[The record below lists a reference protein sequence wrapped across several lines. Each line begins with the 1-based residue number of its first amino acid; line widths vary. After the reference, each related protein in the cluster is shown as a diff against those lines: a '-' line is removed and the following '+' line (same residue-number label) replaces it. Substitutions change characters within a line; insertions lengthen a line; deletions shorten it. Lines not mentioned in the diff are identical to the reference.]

1 VTSALGRRELRHFDR
16 RPAELSILVRT
27 ATRQPSTGGVHL
39 DTANLSEGGAF
50 LRSDLLFEIGETL
63 TLEIP
68 LPSGSVVKTAA
79 RVVRLARDKD
89 PAAMHGMGIE
99 FTGLSP
105 QDRRLIQ
112 EGTPWQRPSTS

>member
-1 VTSALGRRELRHFDR
+1 MRHFDR
-16 RPAELSILVRT
+16 RPAALPVLVR
-27 ATRQPSTGGVHL
+27 AARQQGSGGIHL
-39 DTANLSEGGAF
+39 ESSNLSEGGAF

-63 TLEIP
+63 LLEIP
-68 LPSGSVVKTAA
+68 LPTGTVVKTLA
-79 RVVRLARDKD
+79 RVVRVARDKD
-89 PAAMHGMGIE
+89 PAAVHGMGIE

>member
-1 VTSALGRRELRHFDR
+1 MRHFDR

-27 ATRQPSTGGVHL
+27 TTRQPTLGGIHL
-39 DTANLSEGGAF
+39 DLANLSEGGAF
-50 LRSDLLFEIGETL
+50 LRSDLLFEIGEAL
-63 TLEIP
+63 NLEIP

-79 RVVRLARDKD
+79 RVVRVARDKD
-89 PAAMHGMGIE
+89 PAAVHGMGIE